1 MEYKVVL
8 CLLFLVIAAYAE
20 DKEEKVKAAVSVN
33 ISLFYF
39 QCYYISRFGHYTV
52 ARRQRTLDHA
62 K

>member
-20 DKEEKVKAAVSVN
+20 DKEEKVNAAVSVN

-39 QCYYISRFGHYTV
+39 QCCYKQIW
-52 ARRQRTLDHA
+52 ALQLHA
-62 K
+62 DSALQIMQI